1 MSERGGQEPNAAEKL
16 ELLAIAEQ
24 FAAEHAA
31 GANPRL
37 AEYLQRYPR
46 HAAELTA
53 FVTALLGEA
62 APADPS
68 IASGAIVHG
77 VALSPGTVRALAQIF
92 SRATHEEPQAAVA
105 ETRAAY
111 APGGSNETASP
122 GLLSLARERGLTPE
136 ALAHALHLSLAL
148 VRWLDAGGIAGARAP
163 EPLVERLAAAL
174 DLPHQ
179 KAIAALGAL
188 RADDAPAAGTP
199 ARMALRE
206 AVIGDASLSKARLRE
221 WLALLDKDV

>member
-1 MSERGGQEPNAAEKL
+1 MSERGMWEPDAAEKL

-53 FVTALLGEA
+53 FVAALLADA
-62 APADPS
+62 APDDS
-68 IASGAIVHG
+68 STETGETVHRA
-77 VALSPGTVRALAQIF
+77 ALSAGTVRALAHIF
-92 SRATHEEPQAAVA
+92 PGATHAEPQAAVA

-111 APGGSNETASP
+111 APGGSDETARP

-136 ALAHALHLSLAL
+136 TLAHALHLSPAL
-148 VRWLDAGGIAGARAP
+148 VRWLDAGGIVGERAP

-174 DLPHQ
+174 DLPHEQ
-179 KAIAALGAL
+179 TIAALGAL
-188 RADDAPAAGTP
+188 RADDAPAAGAP
-199 ARMALRE
+199 ARSALRE
-206 AVIGDASLSKARLRE
+206 AVIGDASISKAHLRE
-221 WLALLDKDV
+221 WLALLDVNA